1 MGQFLHMKPLVLPPA
16 ERAFFGAVARV
27 VVANP
32 FSSERAAAERELDD
46 GASAGRIERIRAALE
61 QRLAALERSGP
72 APLARCAPEERAA
85 LAHAYLFALY
95 HASSA
100 AFNEHIAAQEAA
112 PDEPCGVPFAAELL
126 KTLQSRGFT
135 HLEALKNLA
144 LFFQLRRTYTFIDRA
159 LTGESACMRGL
170 REALWNNIFTRD
182 IRAYEAW
189 LWERMEDFSTLFL
202 GETGSGKGS
211 AAQALGQSGFIPF
224 DERRG
229 RFAESFAR
237 TFLAVNLAEF
247 PESLL
252 EAELFGHEK
261 GAFTGALERRDGV
274 FAASS
279 GNGAIFL
286 DEVGELGAPVQIKL
300 LRVLQERVFTPV
312 GSRRARRF
320 RGRVIAATNRGLT
333 ELRAGLLR
341 EDFYYRL
348 CSDVIVMPPLRARLA
363 EAPGELESLVRKLL
377 ERTLGTASDTLV
389 APVCEALARDL
400 GPRHPWPGNVR
411 ELEQCVR
418 RVLLTG
424 RCSTAG
430 SAPGASSDDPFVLRM
445 AGGELDA
452 DELLGGYC
460 ARLLAR
466 LGTLESV
473 AQRTR
478 LDRRTVKRYADLGR
492 APRAP

>member
-1 MGQFLHMKPLVLPPA
+1 MRQFVRMKALVLPAA
-16 ERAFFGAVARV
+16 ERAYFAAVARA

-32 FSSERAAAERELDD
+32 FSSERLAAERELDD
-46 GASAGRIERIRAALE
+46 GESEGRPERIRV
-61 QRLAALERSGP
+61 ALERRLSALERGGP
-72 APLARCAPEERAA
+72 APLARCAPAEREA
-85 LAHAYLFALY
+85 LAHAYLFAQY

-100 AFNEHIAAQEAA
+100 AFDEHIAAQEAA
-112 PDEPCGVPFAAELL
+112 PDEPCAVPFAGELL
-126 KTLQSRGFT
+126 KTLESRGFT
-135 HLEALKNLA
+135 RLEARKNLA
-144 LFFQLRRTYTFIDRA
+144 LFFQLRRAYTFIDRA

-202 GETGSGKGS
+202 GETGTGKGS

-229 RFAESFAR
+229 RFGESFAR

-252 EAELFGHEK
+252 ESELFGHEK

-279 GNGAIFL
+279 AHGAIFL

-312 GSRRARRF
+312 GGRRARRF
-320 RGRVIAATNRGLT
+320 RGRVIAATNRGLS

-348 CSDVIVMPPLRARLA
+348 CSDVIVVPPLRARLA
-363 EAPGELESLVRKLL
+363 EAPGELELLVQKLL
-377 ERTLGTASDTLV
+377 ARTLGTAVDGLV

-424 RCSTAG
+424 RCTSGA
-430 SAPGASSDDPFVLRM
+430 APRASGDEPFVLRV

-460 ARLLAR
+460 ARLLAQ
-466 LGTLESV
+466 LGTLEAV
-473 AQRTR
+473 AQRTH
-478 LDRRTVKRYADLGR
+478 LDRRTVKRYAELGR
-492 APRAP
+492 AER